1 MTTRKVKRDVK
12 GKWVKGTKSPHPQG
26 APKRG
31 QSWAEVIKEISEL
44 TPDEAREL
52 SAKIFAHVDIHD
64 PITIKQ
70 AVTMRVYAAL
80 MFDPQPG
87 LLNAFMERAEG
98 KIVQPIA
105 QMTDDELKR
114 FIAASTGIDLPS
126 TSGSEEAGTVVSDK
140 TDGAQV

>member
-1 MTTRKVKRDVK
+1 MTTRKVKRDAK
-12 GKWVKGTKSPHPQG
+12 GKWAKGTKSPNPKG

-64 PITIKQ
+64 PVTIKQ
-70 AVTMRVYAAL
+70 AVIMRVYAAL

-98 KIVQPIA
+98 KIK
-105 QMTDDELKR
+105 DEVSL
-114 FIAASTGIDLPS
+114 
-126 TSGSEEAGTVVSDK
+126 SGSVKVIEVKIKKESE
-140 TDGAQV
+140 Q